1 MKRHLRVGQV
11 AAAVA
16 AMGVLAA
23 CGTSANSSGSTSS
36 GSSGSGGG
44 SAPTTMIGTANTK
57 LGTVL
62 TGANG
67 FTLYMFSPDTAT
79 SSMCTTAGG
88 CISLWPAAAGTGT
101 LAAGTTLPGKL
112 GTIMRPDGSTQ
123 VTYQNHPLYTYA
135 KDSGPGQT
143 NGEGVLNM
151 WHVVKPTTPALPAA
165 AGAPSA
171 PATTAPGATGGGV
184 GSY

>member
-1 MKRHLRVGQV
+1 MNRHLRVGRV
-11 AAAVA
+11 AVAVA
-16 AMGVLAA
+16 AMGLLAA
-23 CGTSANSSGSTSS
+23 CGTSGNSSGSSTGSA

-44 SAPTTMIGTANTK
+44 TAASTMIGTTNTK

-67 FTLYMFSPDTAT
+67 FTLYMFSPDTST
-79 SSMCTTAGG
+79 TSMCTTAGG
-88 CISLWPAAAGTGT
+88 CSSLWPPASGTGA

-112 GTIMRPDGSTQ
+112 GTITRPDGTTQ
-123 VTYQNHPLYTYA
+123 VTYQNHPLYTYT

-151 WHVVKPTTPALPAA
+151 WHVVKPTTAALPAA
-165 AGAPSA
+165 AQA
-171 PATTAPGATGGGV
+171 PATTAPAPAGGGV
-184 GSY
+184 GGY